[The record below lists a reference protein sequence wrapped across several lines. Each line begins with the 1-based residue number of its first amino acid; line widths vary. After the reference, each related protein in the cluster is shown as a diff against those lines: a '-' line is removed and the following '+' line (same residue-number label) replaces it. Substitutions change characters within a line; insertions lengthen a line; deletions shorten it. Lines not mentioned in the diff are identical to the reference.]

1 MKSIGNTVMLT
12 ALCGALSLGAT
23 TAASAD
29 SGSNDL
35 SNVCPNPMRM
45 ADTGIEGMG
54 PLEEAFGPFQ
64 ESFKEHTGL
73 DLELYG
79 LSNRTAAGNALQYD
93 EVELVFAGPS
103 EFVLFDKEIDDGVEI
118 LFDIKRPYYGSTFL
132 AKADSGIE
140 SLEDLDEDTKIA
152 LKDTGSTSGHI
163 IPSMMLVNAG
173 HDIDD
178 LDITMAGDGFTHAL
192 ANGDVDVMGGG
203 NSDADY
209 VQEELDPDGD
219 YRVLAKSDQLPGDPV
234 VMRANI
240 DNECK
245 TRLQAT
251 LKENKDDLW
260 EALVSTERNESK
272 FLNRGSEMGFSLTA
286 EDYEAIKDAYDAAGI
301 DL

>member
-1 MKSIGNTVMLT
+1 MKSIGNALILT
-12 ALCGALSLGAT
+12 ALGGILSLGAT

-29 SGSNDL
+29 SGGTDL
-35 SNVCPNPMRM
+35 SNVCPDPMRM

-54 PLEEAFGPFQ
+54 PLKEAFGPFQ
-64 ESFKEHTGL
+64 EAFKEHTGL

-103 EFVLFDKEIDDGVEI
+103 EFVLFQQEIDDGVEI

-132 AKADSGIE
+132 TKADSGIK

-163 IPSMMLVNAG
+163 IPSKMIVEAG

-178 LDITMAGDGFTHAL
+178 LDITMAGDAFTHAL

-203 NSDADY
+203 NDDADY
-209 VQEELDPDGD
+209 VREELDPDGD
-219 YRVLAKSDQLPGDPV
+219 YRVLAESDQLPGDPV
-234 VMRANI
+234 IIRSNI
-240 DNECK
+240 DQQCK
-245 TRLQAT
+245 TRLQET
-251 LKENKDDLW
+251 LKANRDDLW
-260 EALVSTERNESK
+260 EALVSTERNEEK
-272 FLNRGSEMGFSLTA
+272 FLNRGSELGFSLTA
-286 EDYEAIKDAYDAAGI
+286 EDYEEIKDAYEAAGI
-301 DL
+301 EL